1 MGPADGLPPN
11 WEAFQTDDGEWYYYN
26 SATEETTWDKPA
38 PLKKKAT
45 PAPAA
50 VASKPAA

>member
-1 MGPADGLPPN
+1 MADKNLPPN

-26 SATEETTWDKPA
+26 SKTEETTWDKPA
-38 PLKKKAT
+38 PPK

-50 VASKPAA
+50 